1 MKKDTKMLLR
11 RSLRQDGSMPG
22 KEAVQ
27 KLIERSVQELRQT
40 EPKPRKSPWK
50 IALAQICFAG
60 WKVYLAQIL
69 ILCAGLIMGRCLLDG
84 IRSLS
89 PVSII
94 RALSL
99 VSVMVSLSMLPF
111 LYRSARYS
119 MLEVESAAW
128 LSGRRLML
136 IRAALLFIGDILLVL
151 VVSVMAILRTGLEAW
166 TAVSSAGLP
175 MLVIFAG
182 LLYLIRKTD
191 LTRFGQRFAM
201 LCGGIAAGMQII
213 CRQMLSTWL
222 ITAQAALCAILLLVC
237 GLQIFEGL
245 RNNGGTIYA

>member
-11 RSLRQDGSMPG
+11 RSLRQDGPMQD
-22 KEAVQ
+22 EDAVR

-40 EPKPRKSPWK
+40 EPKPRRSPWK

-69 ILCAGLIMGRCLLDG
+69 ILCAVLVMGRCLPG
-84 IRSLS
+84 GARSLS
-89 PVSII
+89 PVGVI

-99 VSVMVSLSMLPF
+99 VSAMVSLSMLPF

-136 IRAALLFIGDILLVL
+136 IRAALLFIGDILLML
-151 VVSVMAILRTGLEAW
+151 AVSATAVLRTGLEAW
-166 TAVSSAGLP
+166 AAVSSAALP

-201 LCGGIAAGMQII
+201 LCCGIAAGMQVI
-213 CRQMLSTWL
+213 CRPMLPAWL
-222 ITAQAALCAILLLVC
+222 IPAQAVLCAILLLVC
-237 GLQIFEGL
+237 GLQICEGL
-245 RNNGGTIYA
+245 RSNGGTIYA